1 MARILIFAGVT
12 GALAWISRASLAA
25 PRSHGFYRFFAW
37 ECIVAL
43 VLLNAV
49 SVAQWFAEPLSPRQ
63 LASWLLLMASIVPV
77 ILGPR
82 ELRIR
87 GRQDAARTSDA
98 SLLAFEK
105 TTRLV
110 TSGVYRYIRHP
121 MYSSLL
127 LLAWGIF
134 LKRPDWVAGGLT
146 VVATGF
152 LVATAKAEEGEN
164 LRFFGADYATYRQK
178 SRMFIPFIC

>member
-1 MARILIFAGVT
+1 MARLLVFAGVT

-43 VLLNAV
+43 LLLNAV
-49 SVAQWFAEPLSPRQ
+49 SVVQWFAEPLSPRQ
-63 LASWLLLMASIVPV
+63 LASWLLLVASIVPV
-77 ILGPR
+77 ILGVR
-82 ELRIR
+82 ELKIR
-87 GRQDAARTSDA
+87 GRQDAARGGDA

-134 LKRPDWVAGGLT
+134 FKRPSWPAAALT
-146 VVATGF
+146 LAALGF
-152 LVATAKAEEGEN
+152 LAGTAGAEEREDIRYFGEPY
-164 LRFFGADYATYRQK
+164 RTYRQRTK
-178 SRMFIPFIC
+178 MFIPFVW